1 MRVNTHW
8 GVGKLPARYWD
19 LNTRCWVLTH
29 EQFDQGQGEQKDLQ
43 LVGGIID
50 MVLKILTITTHP
62 KC

>member
-1 MRVNTHW
+1 M
-8 GVGKLPARYWD
+8 GGGKASGPVLG

-29 EQFDQGQGEQKDLQ
+29 EQFDQGQGEQKGLQ